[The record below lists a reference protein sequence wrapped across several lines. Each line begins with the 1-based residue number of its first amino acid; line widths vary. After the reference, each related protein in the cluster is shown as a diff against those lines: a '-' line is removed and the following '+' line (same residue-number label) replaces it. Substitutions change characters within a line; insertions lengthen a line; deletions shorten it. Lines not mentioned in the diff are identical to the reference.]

1 MSAAVKH
8 CIACLADGA
17 RPDPARMEAAF
28 DEIMS
33 GEADEA
39 QIAAMLMGLRLIGE
53 TADEIA
59 AGARVLRGHASSI
72 KTPHDVVDTCGTGG
86 DAAGS
91 YNVSTAAAIIAA
103 GAGAK
108 VAKHGNRA
116 VSSLS
121 GSSQVLAELGVNIEA
136 DHATVAQCIDEA
148 GVGFLYAPS
157 HHSAMRHAAPVRRSL
172 SLRTIFNLLGP
183 LTNPAG
189 AKRQVLGVYDARWLE
204 PMAET
209 LRRLGST
216 HVWVVHGGDGMDEL
230 TTTMDSEVVELK
242 DGELNRFTVNPE
254 RLGVARAEPE
264 ALKGGDPAHNAA
276 ALRGVIEGEKSAYR
290 DIAVLNAGAALLVA
304 GKAATLEDGIARA
317 AESIE
322 NGGAKRAL
330 ARLVEISQAAAS

>member
-1 MSAAVKH
+1 MSQAVKD
-8 CIACLADGA
+8 CIAVLADSA
-17 RPDPARMEAAF
+17 RPDPARMQAAF

-72 KTPHDVVDTCGTGG
+72 ETPHDVVDTCGTGG

-136 DHATVAQCIDEA
+136 DHETVARCIGEA

-172 SLRTIFNLLGP
+172 ALRTIFNLLGP

-230 TTTMDSEVVELK
+230 TTTTTSEVVELK
-242 DGELNRFTVNPE
+242 DGALKRFTLDPE
-254 RLGVARAEPE
+254 GLGLAKAEPQ

-276 ALRGVIEGEKSAYR
+276 AVKAVIEGEANAYC

-304 GKAATLEDGIARA
+304 GNAETIEAGIALA
-317 AESIE
+317 AESLDS
-322 NGGAKRAL
+322 GAAKHAL
-330 ARLVEISQAAAS
+330 ARLIEISQG